1 MAQQFGPAQFIA
13 KWSRAELSERA
24 ASQEHFIDL
33 CRMLG
38 QPTPA
43 EHDATGAEYTFEKG
57 VPPTAGASRGAA
69 GERGFADVWWRGK
82 FAWEYKRKDKYKDL
96 AEAYRQLCQYR
107 EALENPPLL
116 IVSDIARTE
125 IHTNF
130 TGTAKR
136 VHTVALVELAE
147 PHALD
152 LLRRVFTD
160 PASFKPDVTAEGV
173 TREVA
178 ERIGQLA
185 QALRSRGHD
194 PHDSAHFLMKCMF
207 CLFAE
212 DVGLLPGNLFTK
224 VLDGY
229 RKEPAKLTDR
239 LTELFDKMRT
249 GGDFGADSVAYFNGG
264 LFDEAPA
271 LRLTAADIDVLLTA
285 ARRDWGAVEPAI
297 FGTLFERSLDP
308 DTRAQ
313 IGAHYTS
320 RDDIM
325 LVVEPVVMV
334 PLRGEWEAVK
344 ADVEAQLAKRRS
356 ATDKKGK
363 AKADKAIEDKLHA
376 FVERLASI
384 RILDPACGSG
394 NFLYVAIQ
402 QLLHLEK
409 EVITYA
415 ARSDIAVGLIPQVR
429 PTQLHGIELNPY
441 AAELAQVVIWI
452 GYLQWMRDN
461 GFAAPRDPILE
472 PLQTIE
478 CRDAILEFLPESAPE
493 PPLPEPPHLCGAVSE
508 PPHSCG
514 EDSARRERRGS
525 DRDRRGSEGRG
536 GHYLLTW
543 TTYGTWLPGDERG
556 FVGRVPDE
564 RSGHVI
570 HNLPGEPYDADEPR
584 LQREALR
591 QRKGAPVKLTREQ
604 AGVCVEAFGEVCV
617 KYGVS
622 IDAGAVMANHV
633 HLVVTSDESE
643 GPRLLNLFK
652 GVSSRRLGQRFGK
665 QASGSWWTT
674 GGSRRLLRDERAF
687 ENAVNYVRNQGHML
701 AACETPPPDMNVG
714 AQGMNVGAREV
725 NVGARA
731 IASDAIPNT
740 GILPTPGIHG
750 SPSPGVH
757 VTPTPG
763 VHASPSPGVHA
774 GRSQSIPRK
783 PLAVPARWPDADFII
798 GNPPF
803 LGGSLIWEALGTEYR
818 DKLWASY
825 DIPGFSDLC
834 CYWFELARRAI
845 KRNPHMRV
853 GLLATQGIRG
863 GVNRTVL
870 ERIKETGDIF
880 VAWSDRNWVLD
891 GATVHVSIVGFDSGR
906 DTAHVL
912 NGVLVN
918 EIHSNLATG
927 ADTTEATNLAENREL
942 SFGGTKKSGAFDV
955 DFKLAGTMLA
965 EPTNANQRHN
975 EDVLHP
981 WLNGSAITGRNPG
994 TWIIDFGVDAS
1005 LEDASGYQRPFE
1017 HVKTLV
1023 QPQRNKNKRE
1033 HRRENWWLHA
1043 ETCPGMR
1050 AAVSGLDR
1058 FVATPRVSKFRLYAW
1073 YSTRVLPD
1081 DGIYIFA
1088 RSDDYFFGV
1097 IHSSIHELWAR
1108 RMGTQLR
1115 EVESGFRYTPTT
1127 CFETFPFP
1135 WAPGLEPPAMNGG
1148 AQGDSSVSIPS
1159 PGVHAFPS
1167 PGVHASLS
1175 PGVHAGRK
1183 STKPPAMNGGDQIR
1197 GVQIY
1202 ERISTAA
1209 RLLNEQRERW
1219 LNPPEWVE
1227 PIARAVDAED
1237 AFADVPK
1244 EARELI
1250 RHSAIMARAAKDP
1263 KLKKRTLTNL
1273 YNERP
1278 TWLRLLHEQL
1288 DRAVLAAY
1296 AATDP
1301 DGEWSEDWAPV
1312 WVDTGAGQPLPD
1324 DHALAELRK
1333 ETDQR
1338 VLASLLRLNL
1348 QRADG
1353 R

>member
-1 MAQQFGPAQFIA
+1 MPQQVTPAQFVA
-13 KWSRAELSERA
+13 KWKPVELSERA

-33 CRMLG
+33 CRLLG

-57 VPPTAGASRGAA
+57 VTPTAGASRGSA

-82 FAWEYKRKDKYKDL
+82 FAWEYKRKGKYRDL
-96 AEAYRQLCQYR
+96 TEAYRQLCQYR

-130 TGTAKR
+130 TGTVKQ
-136 VHTVALVELAE
+136 VHAIALADMAE
-147 PHALD
+147 PRSLD

-160 PASFKPDVTAEGV
+160 PASFKPDVTAERV

-212 DVGLLPGNLFTK
+212 DVALLPGNLFTK
-224 VLDGY
+224 VLNGY

-285 ARRDWGAVEPAI
+285 AGRDWGAVEPAI

-308 DTRAQ
+308 NTRAQ

-334 PLRGEWEAVK
+334 PLRREWDAVK

-429 PTQLHGIELNPY
+429 PTQLHGIEINPY

-478 CRDAILEFLPESAPE
+478 CRDAILDLSNPKLPA
-493 PPLPEPPHLCGAVSE
+493 
-508 PPHSCG
+508 
-514 EDSARRERRGS
+514 
-525 DRDRRGSEGRG
+525 
-536 GHYLLTW
+536 
-543 TTYGTWLPGDERG
+543 
-556 FVGRVPDE
+556 
-564 RSGHVI
+564 
-570 HNLPGEPYDADEPR
+570 
-584 LQREALR
+584 
-591 QRKGAPVKLTREQ
+591 
-604 AGVCVEAFGEVCV
+604 
-617 KYGVS
+617 
-622 IDAGAVMANHV
+622 
-633 HLVVTSDESE
+633 
-643 GPRLLNLFK
+643 
-652 GVSSRRLGQRFGK
+652 
-665 QASGSWWTT
+665 
-674 GGSRRLLRDERAF
+674 
-687 ENAVNYVRNQGHML
+687 
-701 AACETPPPDMNVG
+701 
-714 AQGMNVGAREV
+714 
-725 NVGARA
+725 
-731 IASDAIPNT
+731 
-740 GILPTPGIHG
+740 
-750 SPSPGVH
+750 
-757 VTPTPG
+757 
-763 VHASPSPGVHA
+763 
-774 GRSQSIPRK
+774 
-783 PLAVPARWPDADFII
+783 PARWPDAEFII

-818 DKLWASY
+818 DQLWASY
-825 DIPGFSDLC
+825 DLPGFSDLC

-880 VAWSDRNWVLD
+880 AAWSDRNWVLD

-906 DTAHVL
+906 DTVHVL
-912 NGVLVN
+912 NGVQVK
-918 EIHSNLATG
+918 EIHSNLAAG

-955 DFKLAGTMLA
+955 DFKLATTMLA

-1023 QPQRNKNKRE
+1023 KPQRDKNKRE

-1050 AAVSGLDR
+1050 AAVSGLER

-1081 DGIYIFA
+1081 DGIYIFV

-1097 IHSSIHELWAR
+1097 LHSSIHELWAR

-1115 EVESGFRYTPTT
+1115 EAESGSRYTPTT
-1127 CFETFPFP
+1127 CFETFPLP
-1135 WAPGLEPPAMNGG
+1135 WPPGKEPAKHPAY
-1148 AQGDSSVSIPS
+1148 
-1159 PGVHAFPS
+1159 
-1167 PGVHASLS
+1167 
-1175 PGVHAGRK
+1175 R
-1183 STKPPAMNGGDQIR
+1183 
-1197 GVQIY
+1197 
-1202 ERISTAA
+1202 RIAEAA
-1209 RLLNEQRERW
+1209 KELNEQRERW
-1219 LNPPEWVE
+1219 LNPPEWVD

-1237 AFADVPK
+1237 AFADVPE
-1244 EARELI
+1244 EARALI

-1263 KLKKRTLTNL
+1263 KLKRRTLTNL

-1301 DGEWSEDWAPV
+1301 DGAWSEDWARV
-1312 WVDTGAGQPLPD
+1312 WVDTGAGQPLPNG
-1324 DHALAELRK
+1324 HELADLRK

-1338 VLASLLRLNL
+1338 VLANLLRMNL
-1348 QRADG
+1348 DRSG
-1353 R
+1353 KR